1 MKARFCDECKHH
13 VAEEAVFTDGRW
25 TTCVLTC
32 TLGHKPRF
40 FKPKHIN
47 DSRWGWKRACADF
60 EQREKE
66 AGFSCGRR
74 AYKAVCAAS
83 LEEKEQQR

>member
-1 MKARFCDECKHH
+1 MKARFCDECKYH

-60 EQREKE
+60 EQREK
-66 AGFSCGRR
+66 A
-74 AYKAVCAAS
+74 
-83 LEEKEQQR
+83 